1 MISEIIIILQCAG
14 CLNFGTAFFCPWRNG
29 VSSLQNR
36 SGFSVFGGG
45 VRGVPTHVPPAAL
58 DICPRKGMALSFHQ
72 PRVFFHSVFL
82 IFLFSLSLSLPP
94 FLSPCGALNR
104 FYKSLWRFVE
114 SFRPRGFAST
124 ATLWGGARRSV
135 GVELW
140 ETFGDAF
147 IGAS

>member
-58 DICPRKGMALSFHQ
+58 DVCPRKGMALSFHQ

-82 IFLFSLSLSLPP
+82 IFLFFSLSLSPPP
-94 FLSPCGALNR
+94 FSLLAAPLIAFTNRCGG
-104 FYKSLWRFVE
+104 LWRVSALE
-114 SFRPRGFAST
+114 VSRVRQ
-124 ATLWGGARRSV
+124 LY
-135 GVELW
+135 GVVLEGLL
-140 ETFGDAF
+140 A
-147 IGAS
+147 